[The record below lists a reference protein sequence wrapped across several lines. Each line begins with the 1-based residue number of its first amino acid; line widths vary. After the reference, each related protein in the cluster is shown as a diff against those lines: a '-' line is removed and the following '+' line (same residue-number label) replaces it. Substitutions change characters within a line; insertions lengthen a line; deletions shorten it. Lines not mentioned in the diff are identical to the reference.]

1 MMKEMIEKQLK
12 FCNAATFGAIT
23 FASKVLK
30 DPFIIGEISGMYSKT
45 ASVLEKIG
53 KEHTVK
59 PEIFECGMNNY
70 ISMMKIANRVLE
82 INIAHLTEKT
92 EQKPQEVKINFEEK
106 PKQVGQ
112 S

>member
-1 MMKEMIEKQLK
+1 MKEMIERQLK

-23 FASKVLK
+23 FASKVLR
-30 DPFIIGEISGMYSKT
+30 DPVIMSEMSGMYSKT
-45 ASVLEKIG
+45 ASTLEKIG
-53 KEHTVK
+53 KEHTIK
-59 PEIFECGMNNY
+59 PELFECGLNNY
-70 ISMMKIANRVLE
+70 ISMMKIANRMLE
-82 INIAHLTEKT
+82 INIAHLTEKN